1 MWRVKLLPA
10 VLGFFLLIKGCD
22 ERKLSSS
29 GGEPIERSFAQLEDG
44 ELPDSDYVRFTE
56 GVAIYSLGI
65 LKISKDGSF
74 PSPDDSVKW
83 FYYPVISPD
92 HNDLEGVTEFLEDTS
107 GKRRNYRV
115 QGLQV
120 LVKTDQYDT
129 VGDLPVGME
138 EMAAIEG
145 TVINKISPLGLE
157 ESQLLEKSFPRVA
170 SGKVLVLELGRE
182 PSGFFGYALYFLG
195 GLLLFLASGAWIIIG
210 LSRAELPEA

>member
-10 VLGFFLLIKGCD
+10 ILGFFLLLKGCD

-29 GGEPIERSFAQLEDG
+29 SSSDPLERSFAQLEAG
-44 ELPDSDYVRFTE
+44 EVPDSDYVRLTD

-65 LKISKDGSF
+65 LHLSKAEMLPG
-74 PSPDDSVKW
+74 PDASLKW
-83 FYYPVISPD
+83 FYYPVLSPEHD
-92 HNDLEGVTEFLEDTS
+92 DVEGLKEYLEDPGTR
-107 GKRRNYRV
+107 KNYRV

-138 EMAAIEG
+138 EIAAFEG

-157 ESQLLEKSFPRVA
+157 ESQLLQRSFPRVA

-182 PSGFFGYALYFLG
+182 PSGFFGYALYFG
-195 GLLLFLASGAWIIIG
+195 GGILLFLASGAWIIIG